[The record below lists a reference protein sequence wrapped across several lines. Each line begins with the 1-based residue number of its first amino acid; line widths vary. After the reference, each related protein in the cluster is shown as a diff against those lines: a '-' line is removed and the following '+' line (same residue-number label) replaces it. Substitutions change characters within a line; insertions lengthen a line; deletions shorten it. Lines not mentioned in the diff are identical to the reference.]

1 MPTLNDDYLSM
12 AGETPSLDP
21 LASFTA
27 TERRSAWRKVDLHVL
42 PVAVLLYVASYIDRF
57 VLPLTCL
64 VLMGPWRFCSANIGN
79 ARILGLADDLHL
91 SSGQYNWALSI
102 FFVGYVLL
110 ETPSNI
116 LLRKVRPSWYIPC
129 ITLVWALISGL
140 HAAVQS

>member
-42 PVAVLLYVASYIDRF
+42 PVAVLLYVASYIDR
-57 VLPLTCL
+57 
-64 VLMGPWRFCSANIGN
+64 ANIGN